1 MTDRYTF
8 LGELASNILQHDAV
22 SPKDV
27 LIILPNKRAKRVLQ
41 KHIAQRISTPQFS
54 PQILSINEFFE
65 SLSPLKSI
73 TKEELLLHLYSIFVT
88 LDSFQEESFQTFL
101 TWAPTFLSDI
111 NEIDLQLADASQ
123 IYSNLSEIKELETTF
138 LKGELSEFQNKY
150 LHFYIQLGE
159 LYEQFIAYL
168 KENKIGYEGLI
179 YRNVAEQI
187 IKVDQ
192 LDDQLIAPYK
202 GFKRFIFAGFHAL
215 SPSEMSI
222 LEFFY
227 HKFQGEFLFDIDRF
241 YDEKYAP
248 FVKTLQNRL
257 RIPDIHIK
265 EDFRNIPK
273 EVFIT
278 EVTGNMSQIYHA
290 IDLIHHTEKVEG
302 TLDETALVF
311 ADESLIVPF
320 VHAYDCTKANLT
332 MGYPIQNTTAYQL
345 LQIILDLTKNS
356 FRFAKIQQVDQKIY
370 YHKDLVL
377 FFQNPLVAQSLLG
390 GGAVAYN
397 VVKDIVA
404 NNQIFISQKEIS
416 PIIPNLPAQ
425 GVEIIHL
432 LLRFFDDLSHKVE
445 LETPDYYGIQLVIKG
460 LNNTLTIFENP
471 QFTSL
476 LLDFNSI
483 EYFIYEK
490 VNALSIPFM
499 GDFDKGLQV
508 CGLLETRTLDYKNII
523 FLSINEGV
531 LPKGKGQPSMIMY
544 DVKNHFKLPTSTYK
558 DSIFAYHFF
567 RLMQR
572 ASLVHILYD
581 NDSSSTLAEKSRFIN
596 QLEFEVEHKKLNG
609 NIKIVKRTINT
620 IPQIK
625 TLEDNAILIPKDQH
639 IIKKLQD
646 FKFSASNL
654 TTFIRCPLA
663 FYLTHIEKLEQIESV
678 DENIENKV
686 VGTIIHAMLQSVF
699 DKIEKDHTKAISI
712 IDTAIAD
719 IDLDTKKA
727 FIDNKE
733 ISKADITRGKL
744 YLATEVVKRNVLAYL
759 NISKKEFLTQDIQVV
774 GNEVVFQVPLS
785 TGFGDVILKGAV
797 DRIDIRD
804 HKVTILDYKTGRVDP
819 KELILKSEENL
830 ITDYNQKQLFQ
841 LLVYLLLYQKDPKNT
856 LVKTESYS
864 SGIIAFQDVLLQ
876 NETYIHYAQL
886 PLAEKSTS
894 TSITTVSIDHFE
906 KIVIQLL
913 EQILNPELPFIQTK
927 EIKNCQYC
935 DFKSICKK

>member
-8 LGELASNILQHDAV
+8 LGELASNILQKDAV

-41 KHIAQRISTPQFS
+41 KNISQRISTPQFS
-54 PQILSINEFFE
+54 PQIVSINEFIE
-65 SLSPLKSI
+65 SLSPLKTIS
-73 TKEELLLHLYSIFVT
+73 KEELLLHLYTIF
-88 LDSFQEESFQTFL
+88 LSFDAFKEESFQTFL

-123 IYSNLSEIKELETTF
+123 IFSNLSEIKELETTF
-138 LKGELSEFQNKY
+138 LKGELSDFQNKY

-159 LYEQFIAYL
+159 LYERFVSYL
-168 KENKIGYEGLI
+168 KENNLGYEGLV

-187 IKVDQ
+187 IKVNQ
-192 LDDQLIAPYK
+192 IDDQLIAPYK

-227 HKFQGEFLFDIDRF
+227 HKFQGEFFFDIDRF

-273 EVFIT
+273 DIFIT

-290 IDLIHHTEKVEG
+290 IDLIHHLEKVEG

-311 ADESLIVPF
+311 ADESLVVPF

-390 GGAVAYN
+390 GGADVYN
-397 VVKDIVA
+397 IVKKIVT
-404 NNQIFISQKEIS
+404 NNQIFITQKEIS
-416 PIIPNLPAQ
+416 PFIPNLPAQ
-425 GVEIIHL
+425 GVDIVHI
-432 LLRFFDDLSHKVE
+432 LLRFFEDLAKKVE
-445 LETPDYYGIQLVIKG
+445 LDTPDYYGIQFMIKG
-460 LNNTLTIFENP
+460 LNNTLSIFENP
-471 QFTSL
+471 QFSSL

-490 VNALSIPFM
+490 INALSIPFM

-596 QLEFEVEHKKLNG
+596 QLEFEVENKKLKEG
-609 NIKIVKRTINT
+609 IKIVKRTINT

-625 TLEDNAILIPKDQH
+625 TLEDNAIVIPKDQY
-639 IIKKLQD
+639 IIENLQKL
-646 FKFSASNL
+646 KYSASNL

-663 FYLTHIEKLEQIESV
+663 FYLTYIEKLEQIESV

-686 VGTIIHAMLQSVF
+686 VGTIIHAILQSIF
-699 DKIEKDHTKAISI
+699 DKIEKDQSKAIAI
-712 IDTAIAD
+712 IDSAIAD
-719 IDLDTKKA
+719 LDHLTNHA
-727 FIDNKE
+727 FLNNED
-733 ISKADITRGKL
+733 ISKADITKGKL

-774 GNEVVFQVPLS
+774 GNEVVFHVPLS
-785 TGFGDVILKGAV
+785 TSFGDVTLKGAI
-797 DRIDIRD
+797 DRIDVRD
-804 HKVTILDYKTGRVDP
+804 HKVTILDYKTGRVDS
-819 KELILKSEENL
+819 KQLVFNSDEALIS
-830 ITDYNQKQLFQ
+830 DYKQKQLFQ
-841 LLVYLLLYQKDPKNT
+841 LLVYLLLYQKDPKNS
-856 LVKTESYS
+856 LVKTETYS

-876 NETYIHYAQL
+876 NDTYIHYAQL
-886 PLAEKSTS
+886 PIEEKL
-894 TSITTVSIDHFE
+894 TSISITKETIDHFE
-906 KIVIQLL
+906 QSVIQLL
-913 EQILNPELPFIQTK
+913 EKILNPTHPFIQTE
-927 EIKNCQYC
+927 EIENCKYC
-935 DFKSICKK
+935 DFKSICRK

>member
-8 LGELASNILQHDAV
+8 LGELATNILQQEAV

-27 LIILPNKRAKRVLQ
+27 LVILPNKRAKRVLQ
-41 KHIAQRISTPQFS
+41 KHIAQRITTPQFS

-65 SLSPLKSI
+65 SLSSI
-73 TKEELLLHLYSIFVT
+73 KAISNEELLLHLYSIFIT

-111 NEIDLQLADASQ
+111 NEIDLQLADAAQ

-138 LKGELSEFQNKY
+138 LKGELSDFQNRY
-150 LHFYIQLGE
+150 LQFYIQLGE
-159 LYEQFIAYL
+159 LYEQFVAYL
-168 KENKIGYEGLI
+168 KEHNIGYEGLI

-187 IKVDQ
+187 IKVNQ
-192 LDDQLIAPYK
+192 IDDLRIAPYK

-222 LEFFY
+222 LEFFF

-273 EVFIT
+273 DIFIT

-290 IDLIHHTEKVEG
+290 IDLIHYIEKVEG

-311 ADESLIVPF
+311 ADESLVVPF

-356 FRFAKIQQVDQKIY
+356 FRFAKIQQVNQKIY

-377 FFQNPLVAQSLLG
+377 FFQNPLVTQSLLG
-390 GGAVAYN
+390 GGSEAYD
-397 VVKDIVA
+397 VVNKIVA
-404 NNQIFISQKEIS
+404 NNQIFITQKEIS
-416 PIIPNLPAQ
+416 PFIPNLPAQ
-425 GVEIIHL
+425 GVEIVQLLIH
-432 LLRFFDDLSHKVE
+432 FFDELAQKVE
-445 LETPDYYGIQLVIKG
+445 MQTPDYFGIQLIVTG
-460 LNNTLTIFENP
+460 LNNTLKVLDHP
-471 QFTSL
+471 QFCSL
-476 LLDFNSI
+476 VLDFNSM

-490 VNALSIPFM
+490 VHALSIPFM

-596 QLEFEVEHKKLNG
+596 QLEFEVEHKKLKG
-609 NIKIVKRTINT
+609 SIKIVKRTINT

-625 TLEDNAILIPKDQH
+625 TLEDNAIIIPKDQF
-639 IIKKLQD
+639 IEEKLHG
-646 FKFSASNL
+646 FTFSASNL

-663 FYLTHIEKLEQIESV
+663 FYLTYIEKLEQIESV

-686 VGTIIHAMLQSVF
+686 VGTIIHAILQAVF
-699 DKIEKDHTKAISI
+699 DNIEKDQSKAIAI
-712 IDTAIAD
+712 IDAAIAD
-719 IDLDTKKA
+719 LDKITNHA
-727 FIDNKE
+727 FLNNED

-774 GNEVVFQVPLS
+774 GNEVVFHVPLS
-785 TGFGDVILKGAV
+785 TSFGEVILKGAI
-797 DRIDIRD
+797 DRIDVRD
-804 HKVTILDYKTGRVDP
+804 HKVTILDYKTGKVDP
-819 KELILKSEENL
+819 KKLVFNADDAL
-830 ITDYNQKQLFQ
+830 ITDYKQKQLFQ
-841 LLVYLLLYQKDPKNT
+841 LLIYLLLYQKDPKNS
-856 LVKTESYS
+856 LVKTETYS

-886 PLAEKSTS
+886 PIEEKL
-894 TSITTVSIDHFE
+894 TSISITKETMDHFE
-906 KIVIQLL
+906 QSVIQLL
-913 EQILNPELPFIQTK
+913 DQILDPALPFVQTE
-927 EIKNCQYC
+927 EIENCKYC

>member
-8 LGELASNILQHDAV
+8 LGELASNLLQQETV
-22 SPKDV
+22 SLKDV

-41 KHIAQRISTPQFS
+41 KQIAQRISIPQFS

-65 SLSPLKSI
+65 SLSPIKS
-73 TKEELLLHLYSIFVT
+73 TSKEELLLHLYSIFIT
-88 LDSFQEESFQTFL
+88 FDAFKEESFQTFL

-138 LKGELSEFQNKY
+138 LKGDLSDFQNKY
-150 LHFYIQLGE
+150 LHFYVQLGE
-159 LYEQFIAYL
+159 LYEIFVSYL
-168 KENKIGYEGLI
+168 MENKIGYEGLI
-179 YRNVAEQI
+179 YRNVADQIVKTDHIEEQFI
-187 IKVDQ
+187 T
-192 LDDQLIAPYK
+192 PYK
-202 GFKRFIFAGFHAL
+202 AYKRFIFAGFHAL
-215 SPSEMSI
+215 SPSEMCI

-227 HKFQGEFLFDIDRF
+227 HKFHGEFIFDIDRF

-265 EDFRNIPK
+265 EDFKNIPK
-273 EVFIT
+273 EIYIT
-278 EVTGNMSQIYHA
+278 DVTGNMSQIYHA
-290 IDLIHHTEKVEG
+290 IDLIHHIEKVEG

-332 MGYPIQNTTAYQL
+332 MGYPIQNTNAYQL

-356 FRFAKIQQVDQKIY
+356 FRFAKIQQVDHKIY
-370 YHKDLVL
+370 YHKDIVL
-377 FFQNPLVAQSLLG
+377 FFQNPLVTQAIFG
-390 GGAVAYN
+390 GNSEGYSAVN
-397 VVKDIVA
+397 EIVA
-404 NNQIFISQKEIS
+404 NNQIFIPQKDVS

-425 GVEIIHL
+425 GVEIVHL
-432 LLRFFDDLSHKVE
+432 LIHFFEDLAQKVE
-445 LETPDYYGIQLVIKG
+445 KQTPDFYGIQLIIKG
-460 LNNTLTIFENP
+460 LNQTLTVLDHI
-471 QFTSL
+471 QCSSIV
-476 LLDFNSI
+476 LDFNSI

-490 VNALSIPFM
+490 VNALTIPFI

-596 QLEFEVEHKKLNG
+596 QLEFEVEHKKLTQ
-609 NIKIVKRTINT
+609 NISIVKKSIST

-625 TLEDNAILIPKDQH
+625 TLENNNIVIHKDQD
-639 IIKKLQD
+639 IIEKLHEL
-646 FKFSASNL
+646 KYSASNL
-654 TTFIRCPLA
+654 TNYIRCPLA
-663 FYLTHIEKLEQIESV
+663 FYLTYIERLEQIESV
-678 DENIENKV
+678 DENIENRV
-686 VGTIIHAMLQSVF
+686 VGTIIHEILQTIF
-699 DKIEKDHTKAISI
+699 NKIEKDPSN
-712 IDTAIAD
+712 AIAIIEASLAELDQITNNTFLKNED
-719 IDLDTKKA
+719 IR
-727 FIDNKE
+727 
-733 ISKADITRGKL
+733 KADITRGKL
-744 YLATEVVKRNVLAYL
+744 YLATEIVKRNVLAYL
-759 NISKKEFLTQDIQVV
+759 NIAKKEFKSENIQVV
-774 GNEVVFQVPLS
+774 GNEVVFHVPIS
-785 TGFGDVILKGAV
+785 TCFGNVTLKGAA

-804 HKVTILDYKTGRVDP
+804 HKVTILDYKTGRVDA
-819 KELILKSEENL
+819 KELVFKSDESL
-830 ITDYNQKQLFQ
+830 ISDYNQKQLFQ

-856 LVKTESYS
+856 LVKTAKYT

-876 NETYIHYAQL
+876 NETYIHFAQL
-886 PLAEKSTS
+886 LLEDK
-894 TSITTVSIDHFE
+894 TTTTAFSKTEIDHFE
-906 KIVIQLL
+906 QTVTHLI
-913 EQILNPELPFIQTK
+913 EQILNPELPFMQTE